1 MAECKALIAF
11 FDANDLWGE
20 APLYEELVRQL
31 ERHGVAGATVVDGIM
46 GFGAHRRIHHKGL
59 FGVVDDKPV
68 MVVAIDREEK
78 LRAVLALIRPMIR
91 AGILALVD
99 AEIVPPLEE
108 SGPPESG

>member
-1 MAECKALIAF
+1 LAF
-11 FDANDLWGE
+11 FDANDLWGD

-31 ERHGVAGATVVDGIM
+31 ERHGIAGATVVDGIM

-78 LRAVLALIRPMIR
+78 LRAVLPLIRPMVR
-91 AGILALVD
+91 AGVLALVD
-99 AEIVPPLEE
+99 AEIISPLEE
-108 SGPPESG
+108 SEPADSG